1 MFYLCEIY
9 AFIVS
14 FLVNN
19 IYQLFWTKRECFIN
33 ALWIYFMLIE
43 YKSKPLLQWS
53 PVEQTPTRKKSHW
66 NKPLERMCT
75 WNCISHFVGV
85 NQVQPGVSEM
95 ISEVQV
101 EATFP
106 DGTKLVTVHKPVC
119 MLDGD
124 LELALY
130 GSFLPVPDVKIFQQ
144 QVGTAYK
151 QEDSYVV
158 CNYH

>member
-1 MFYLCEIY
+1 M
-9 AFIVS
+9 
-14 FLVNN
+14 
-19 IYQLFWTKRECFIN
+19 
-33 ALWIYFMLIE
+33 
-43 YKSKPLLQWS
+43 
-53 PVEQTPTRKKSHW
+53 
-66 NKPLERMCT
+66 
-75 WNCISHFVGV
+75 
-85 NQVQPGVSEM
+85 QPGVSEM
-95 ISEVQV
+95 IPEVQV

-151 QEDSYVV
+151 QEDTYTHSEWKLLIRSRSTDITTSGYQKLELTVV
-158 CNYH
+158 YCYISLVGVKFFCKDTA